1 MSHGRDLRL
10 EPTKFA
16 RKPHLLVIIVLAA
29 SLGLHVSARPAG
41 ACSCV
46 FQTSVQHAANAD
58 VIFAGRLLEIDEGV
72 RGPIFSSM
80 DPITYR
86 FEVDRVLKGAV
97 SKSASVV
104 SAASGGSCGL
114 EQMNVGERYTIF
126 AQGGAGSLRS
136 GLCGGTHTGDP
147 DPAVAVMSGLV
158 LPPVA
163 GAPPGWVFVAAALA
177 VVLMILAA
185 RETLRRRR
193 QGSPP
198 SAGTSASSP

>member
-1 MSHGRDLRL
+1 MSHGRGLRP
-10 EPTKFA
+10 EPTNGA
-16 RKPHLLVIIVLAA
+16 RKAHLILIIVLTA
-29 SLGLHVSARPAG
+29 SLGLPVSATPAA

-46 FQTSVQHAANAD
+46 FQTSVQHAARAD

-97 SKSASVV
+97 PKSASVV

-126 AQGGAGSLRS
+126 AQAEAGSLRS

-147 DPAVAVMSGLV
+147 DPAVAVMSGLI

-163 GAPPGWVFVAAALA
+163 GAPPGWAFVLAALA
-177 VVLMILAA
+177 VVLVIAVA
-185 RETLRRRR
+185 RETARRRGA
-193 QGSPP
+193 GSKP
-198 SAGTSASSP
+198 SGVL